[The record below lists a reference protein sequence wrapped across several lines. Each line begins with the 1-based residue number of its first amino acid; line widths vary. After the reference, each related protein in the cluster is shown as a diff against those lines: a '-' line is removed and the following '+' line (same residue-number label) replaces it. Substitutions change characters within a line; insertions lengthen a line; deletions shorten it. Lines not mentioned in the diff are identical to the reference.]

1 MAPEAFEACVK
12 KGGRVRTV
20 SGPNEAH
27 GLKKGEYLHYCYL
40 HGESFRGEVKKKEKE
55 KK

>member
-1 MAPEAFEACVK
+1 MPEDFQKCVRN
-12 KGGRVRTV
+12 GGKVRTV

-27 GLKKGEYLHYCYL
+27 GLKKGEYVHYCYINN
-40 HGESFRGEVKKKEKE
+40 ESFRGEVRTKKEE